1 MENTK
6 TKIFGYGSL
15 LCHISRL
22 GSAPSCQNDFV
33 ITRLDGYKRE
43 FVVPSN
49 HRICKDLTP
58 TSALNITQSK
68 NHHLNGI
75 VFEVSGECLDNLKK
89 RECIYDFVEINP
101 VDKDGKIIKCFTFKY
116 EGENRQGFRIG
127 EQSQHDYLDICL
139 RGAKKIGTEFE
150 NEFLKTTFVGGNNLC
165 DIGLEYKF

>member
-1 MENTK
+1 MDNTK

-33 ITRLDGYKRE
+33 IARLDGYKRE

-75 VFEVSGECLDNLKK
+75 VFEVNSECLENLKK
-89 RECIYDFVEINP
+89 RECIYDFVKVQPIDNAGNVIN
-101 VDKDGKIIKCFTFKY
+101 CYTFKY
-116 EGENRQGFRIG
+116 EGENKQGFRIG
-127 EQSQHDYLDICL
+127 EQPQHDYLDICL
-139 RGAKKIGTEFE
+139 SGARSIGAGFAE
-150 NEFLKTTFVGGNNLC
+150 EFLRTTFVGENNLC
-165 DIGLEYKF
+165 DIGLE